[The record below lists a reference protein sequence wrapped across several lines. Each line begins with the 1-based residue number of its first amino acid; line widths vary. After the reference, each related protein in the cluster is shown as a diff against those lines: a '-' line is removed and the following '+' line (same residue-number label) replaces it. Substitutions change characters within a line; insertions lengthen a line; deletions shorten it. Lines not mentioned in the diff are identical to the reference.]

1 MNCMNSFFSLCVA
14 LLLLH
19 VDASGAF
26 AESNDWALEHEKDG
40 VTVYTR
46 EVEGSDYKA
55 FKGETV
61 IDVELNRALALMD
74 DTAACVDWMHSC
86 KSPVLIRKLTPLKRY
101 TYMVNDFPWPAK
113 DRALLLSA
121 TISQEMR
128 SRVVTV
134 ALENVELESLEP
146 SDKARVPLDNG
157 AVLMERAE
165 GFFRFTPL
173 GGNRTHVEYQMHIE
187 PGGALP
193 ASIVNAKLID
203 TPFNTLRAMQSVVT
217 EEKYTD
223 FRPF

>member
-1 MNCMNSFFSLCVA
+1 MSHMNTFFSLCLA
-14 LLLLH
+14 LLLLLGG
-19 VDASGAF
+19 ASQSF
-26 AESNDWALEHEKDG
+26 AESNDWALEQEQDG

-46 EVEGSDYKA
+46 EVEGSEYKA

-61 IDVELNRALALMD
+61 VDVELNRAMALMD

-86 KSPVLIRKLTPLKRY
+86 NSPVLIRKLTPLKRY

-121 TISQEMR
+121 TISQEMS

-134 ALENVELESLEP
+134 ALDSVDLESLEP
-146 SDKARVPLDNG
+146 SDKSRVPLDNG

-193 ASIVNAKLID
+193 ASIVNAKLIE
-203 TPFNTLRAMQSVVT
+203 TPFNTLKAMQSVVT
-217 EEKYTD
+217 AEKYTD